1 MAATHPPAASAIS
14 SEALL
19 QHWQGHR
26 RLTRRFIQAFPENEF
41 FKYSVGG
48 MRPFADLVMEFVGM
62 GAPMLQGLATEAW
75 NYVETPSPK
84 SRADALRIW
93 DEKTA
98 EINRLWQELPADAFQ
113 KTHLAFG
120 QWEGKGY
127 DLILYVIDNEIHHRA
142 QASVYLRSLGIEPP
156 AFPDR
161 S

>member
-1 MAATHPPAASAIS
+1 M
-14 SEALL
+14 L

-62 GAPMLQGLATEAW
+62 GAPMLQGLATGTW
-75 NYVETPSPK
+75 NYVETATPK
-84 SRADALRIW
+84 NRADALRIW
-93 DEKTA
+93 DEKTG
-98 EINRLWQELPADAFQ
+98 EINRLWGQLPAEAFQ
-113 KTHLAFG
+113 KSHLAFG
-120 QWEGKGY
+120 QWEGKGH